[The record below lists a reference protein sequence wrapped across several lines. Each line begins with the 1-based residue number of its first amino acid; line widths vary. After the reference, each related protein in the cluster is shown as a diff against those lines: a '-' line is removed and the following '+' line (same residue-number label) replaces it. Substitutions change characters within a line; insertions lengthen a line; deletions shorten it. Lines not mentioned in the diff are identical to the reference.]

1 MCKTPNKCIINYAS
15 FHRNPPGGGGSKK
28 IQEAWSIVPDFP
40 SGCRLIDPKN
50 WHFTLAFLDQVD
62 DDNREPLI
70 HLIEQAIEN
79 PPKGSFSFNAFE
91 TFPGKHP
98 SYLIARAVAAERESW
113 HAFIG
118 RLRDLVSV
126 AAPNIDR
133 KPWVPHVT
141 IARAKKKETTFQMER
156 TLAKRYQFY
165 SARDNIGQ
173 EHANAKRLG
182 IYKSLCLQTHPLTF
196 SDSSF
201 VASTQREVVSRIE
214 TQTESGK
221 FCWIVTANPEILLE
235 AKRNPRYWETIRNAD
250 LRLVDGFGLQLV
262 GWLFGASLK
271 RVTGVD
277 LSEDIIAHAER
288 RNWSVTLLGGRNG
301 VADRAAWQM
310 RQRHPRLRISSYEG
324 GDVSREG
331 IGDDR
336 ATEALYRLIH
346 EPPDILLVGFGH
358 PKQEEWIAKNADTI
372 PS

>member
-1 MCKTPNKCIINYAS
+1 MSSNSSANIFGLVI
-15 FHRNPPGGGGSKK
+15 RG
-28 IQEAWSIVPDFP
+28 
-40 SGCRLIDPKN
+40 
-50 WHFTLAFLDQVD
+50 LD
-62 DDNREPLI
+62 
-70 HLIEQAIEN
+70 
-79 PPKGSFSFNAFE
+79 
-91 TFPGKHP
+91 
-98 SYLIARAVAAERESW
+98 
-113 HAFIG
+113 
-118 RLRDLVSV
+118 
-126 AAPNIDR
+126 
-133 KPWVPHVT
+133 
-141 IARAKKKETTFQMER
+141 AK
-156 TLAKRYQFY
+156 
-165 SARDNIGQ
+165 
-173 EHANAKRLG
+173 
-182 IYKSLCLQTHPLTF
+182 
-196 SDSSF
+196 
-201 VASTQREVVSRIE
+201 EVVSRIE

-324 GDVSREG
+324 GDVSHEG

-372 PS
+372 PGLKAVIGVGGTFDYWAGTAKRAPIFLRNVGLEWLWRLINEPHRVGRIFRAVIIFPIKAIWGKIRP